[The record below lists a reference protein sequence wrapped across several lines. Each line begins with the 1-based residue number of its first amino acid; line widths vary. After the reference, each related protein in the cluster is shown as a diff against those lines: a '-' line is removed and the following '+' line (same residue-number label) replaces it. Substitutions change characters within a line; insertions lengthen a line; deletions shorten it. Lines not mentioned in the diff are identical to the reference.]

1 MVSTEQDL
9 LSGARSFDLD
19 ALGAIYD
26 RYSPGIYRYAMR
38 LLGDEN
44 IIYTKKRHSKVGF
57 FLNSEV
63 TGEYSQSIRGLSLL

>member
-38 LLGDEN
+38 LLL
-44 IIYTKKRHSKVGF
+44 IF
-57 FLNSEV
+57 A
-63 TGEYSQSIRGLSLL
+63 